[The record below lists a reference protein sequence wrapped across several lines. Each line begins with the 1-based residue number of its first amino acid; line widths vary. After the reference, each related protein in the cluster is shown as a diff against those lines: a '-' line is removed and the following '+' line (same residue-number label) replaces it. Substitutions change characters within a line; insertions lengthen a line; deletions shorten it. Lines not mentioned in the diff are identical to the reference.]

1 MYILCEEVR
10 PKEQAQ
16 TAFRF
21 EQPQDP
27 AEYRNQKDVLE
38 HQNIS
43 TSQCGGP
50 RSGKAFNKLAVPS

>member
-1 MYILCEEVR
+1 MYILCEVVR

-16 TAFRF
+16 TAYRC

-27 AEYRNQKDVLE
+27 AE
-38 HQNIS
+38 NIS
-43 TSQCGGP
+43 TSQCVGP